1 MLYDLNIVKK
11 EIPRYLHSELDY
23 ILETNNPEKTLEFI
37 KELTLQ
43 FKSEIR
49 ELHDEISS
57 LEYEL

>member
-11 EIPRYLHSELDY
+11 EIPRYLQSELDY

>member
-11 EIPRYLHSELDY
+11 EIPKYLHNELDH